1 MLNIDMMEGIMV
13 TILIIIS
20 VILSASAQILLKYG
34 VKNISITGSVFHI
47 LVQYINIYVLLGI
60 MSYIGSMIIWLYVLT
75 KVNVGYAYSF
85 TSLGFVL
92 VMLFSILLFGENV
105 NLLKIIGTLLIGFGI
120 ILIARGR

>member
-47 LVQYINIYVLLGI
+47 LVQYINVYVLLGI

-75 KVNVGYAYSF
+75 KVDVGYAYSF

-92 VMLFSILLFGENV
+92 VMLFSIILFGENV
-105 NLLKIIGTLLIGFGI
+105 NLLKIIGTLLISFGI
-120 ILIARGR
+120 VLIARGR

>member
-75 KVNVGYAYSF
+75 KVDVGYAYSF

-92 VMLFSILLFGENV
+92 VMLFSIILFGENV
-105 NLLKIIGTLLIGFGI
+105 NTFKIAGTLFIALGI

>member
-1 MLNIDMMEGIMV
+1 MV

-75 KVNVGYAYSF
+75 KVDVGYAYSF

-92 VMLFSILLFGENV
+92 VMLFSIILFGENV
-105 NLLKIIGTLLIGFGI
+105 NTFKIAGTLFIALGI